1 MYINSKMFK
10 IVIFFFLIF
19 FQVGATLAEIIK
31 NIDVKGNERVS
42 KETIINFSDLK
53 IGDDISE
60 TMLNNSLKDLYD
72 SKFFEDVNLK
82 LNNGTLIISV
92 KELPIIQEII
102 INGVKAEKNKE
113 KIKETISLKEKNPF
127 NQNVILNDVN
137 TILNIFKQ
145 SGFYFASVE
154 SKIEKNDNDTINI
167 IFDIDEG
174 EKASIS
180 KIKFIGDKKIKDRKL
195 YGVITSEED
204 KIWKFISN
212 KKYLNVERINLDK
225 RLLKSYYLGKG
236 YYKVDI
242 QNAYSQL
249 VDDKNFVLTFNINA
263 GEKFYFGNFDL
274 VLPDDFDSKKFV
286 KLDKIF
292 KKLKGDLY
300 NFENI
305 EKILDEIENISL
317 QENYEFI
324 NADIIES
331 VDKNTINFKFN
342 IEETEKLYVNK
353 INIFGNNITS
363 EEFIRDQLIVDEG
376 DPFNKILHNK
386 SLNNLKSKGI
396 FKSVVS
402 NIVDTNNNDQ
412 KNIDLIFEERPTGEI
427 SAGAGY
433 GTEGSSF
440 SVGIRENNFNGKGI
454 GLQANLNLTEE
465 SIKGSFSYTH
475 PNFAYSDRALTTSLE
490 STSKDK
496 LNGSGYK
503 TSLNQVLLGTSYE
516 QYENIFFSPKISL
529 SSEKIETTSK
539 ASAAFKRQEGS
550 YFETIFGY
558 GLTYDNRN
566 SRYQPTKGFVSSW
579 QQDIPVISDD
589 GTIYHGY
596 QLTGYKEVI
605 DDMVVSTGVYS
616 GAVNSLTNEDVRVS
630 KRLYAPSRRLR
641 GFETGKVGPKDGDD
655 FIGGNYVLTF
665 NASSTVPYILQNNQN
680 LDLKLFFDA
689 GNVWGVDYS
698 SLIDESNELRSSTGV
713 AVEILTPVGP
723 LSFSYSEAIT
733 KAASDIT
740 ETFRF
745 QLGTTF

>member
-19 FQVGATLAEIIK
+19 FQAGSVLAEII
-31 NIDVKGNERVS
+31 NSIDVKGNVRVS
-42 KETIINFSDLK
+42 KDTIINFSDLEV
-53 IGDDISE
+53 GDNLSE
-60 TMLNNSLKDLYD
+60 EKLNNSLKELYD
-72 SKFFEDVNLK
+72 SKFFEDVNFELS
-82 LNNGTLIISV
+82 NGILVITV

-102 INGVKAEKNKE
+102 INGIKANKNIE
-113 KIKETISLKEKNPF
+113 QIKETISLKEKNPF

-145 SGFYFASVE
+145 SGFYFATVE

-174 EKASIS
+174 ERASIS

-195 YGVITSEED
+195 HSVITSEED
-204 KIWKFISN
+204 KLWKFISN

-225 RLLKSYYLGKG
+225 RLLKNYYLGKG
-236 YYKVDI
+236 YYKVDV

-249 VDDKNFVLTFNINA
+249 VDDKNFELTFNINA
-263 GEKFYFGNFDL
+263 GEKYYYGNFDL

-300 NFENI
+300 NLENI
-305 EKILDEIENISL
+305 EKILSEIENISL

-331 VDKNTINFKFN
+331 VDKNLINFQFN

-386 SLNNLKSKGI
+386 SINNLKSKGI

-412 KNIDLIFEERPTGEI
+412 KNIDLILEERPTGEI

-440 SVGIRENNFNGKGI
+440 SIGIRENNFNGKGI
-454 GLQANLNLTEE
+454 GLDGNISLTEE
-465 SIKGSFSYTH
+465 SIKGSVSYTH
-475 PNFAYSDRALTTSLE
+475 PNFAYSERELTTSLQ
-490 STSKDK
+490 STSTDK

-503 TSLNQVLLGTSYE
+503 TSLNKILVGTSYE
-516 QYENIFFSPKISL
+516 QYENIFFSPKFSV
-529 SSEKIETTSK
+529 STETIETTTKASK
-539 ASAAFKRQEGS
+539 AFQRQDGS

-558 GLTYDNRN
+558 GLSYDKRN
-566 SRYQPTKGFVSSW
+566 SRYQPSKGFVSNW

-596 QLTGYKEVI
+596 SITGYKELI
-605 DDMVVSTGVYS
+605 EDMVVSTGLFT

-630 KRLYAPSRRLR
+630 KRLYAPAKRLR
-641 GFETGKVGPKDGDD
+641 GFESGKVGPKDGDD
-655 FIGGNYVLTF
+655 FIGGNYVVTF
-665 NASSTVPYILQNNQN
+665 NSSSTVPFILQNNEN
-680 LDLKLFFDA
+680 LDLKVFFDA

-698 SLIDESNELRSSTGV
+698 SLIDESNKLRSSAGV
-713 AVEILTPVGP
+713 AIQLLTPVGP

-733 KAASDIT
+733 KATTDIT